1 MAKKKEKKINKV
13 SSLSINKKGLKETLI
28 SFLYSRKVLLVGE
41 LSVLDNYGEC

>member
-28 SFLYSRKVLLVGE
+28 SFFI
-41 LSVLDNYGEC
+41 LDNYGGC